1 MSTPTTD
8 LPPSSRLGL
17 ALFTIYCVAYA
28 GFMALVCFAPTALR
42 QTPLLGVN
50 LAIWY
55 GFGLI
60 AGALLLALIYLA
72 VRRDEPEAGRTG
84 SAP

>member
-1 MSTPTTD
+1 MAEAGPD

-17 ALFTIYCVAYA
+17 TLFAVYCVAYA
-28 GFMALVCFAPTALR
+28 SFIALVCFAPTTLR
-42 QTPLLGVN
+42 HTPLLGVN

-72 VRRDEPEAGRTG
+72 IRRDEPLPGHTG